1 MYKQTLCWTCCSSD
15 FPPPRPS
22 TPSAQNPA
30 MKSLRLIALLDYKSY
45 LGTASRY
52 IVSSSFSS
60 KISITSIS
68 KFIVARG
75 GMDPS
80 LPSLPY
86 ACARASEQVSND
98 RSPFGAPWV
107 QVGTGTDVLACLV
120 RVACQ
125 DRLLAHAHGCK
136 ALLPATNE
144 LPLPDSKIKGLAAP
158 LSARILENLS
168 ILEPAHE
175 MLRGVQNQKRHLLG
189 DVMQQPVYVKECIP
203 GVWRWLSYEGTR
215 LLRSWVVFPS
225 SLPNS

>member
-1 MYKQTLCWTCCSSD
+1 
-15 FPPPRPS
+15 
-22 TPSAQNPA
+22 
-30 MKSLRLIALLDYKSY
+30 
-45 LGTASRY
+45 
-52 IVSSSFSS
+52 
-60 KISITSIS
+60 
-68 KFIVARG
+68 
-75 GMDPS
+75 MDPS

-98 RSPFGAPWV
+98 QRPFGAPWV

-189 DVMQQPVYVKECIP
+189 YVMQQPVLRERMHPWCVEM
-203 GVWRWLSYEGTR
+203 VSYEGYKALDTICKTDHKNLVALHR
-215 LLRSWVVFPS
+215 RRRI
-225 SLPNS
+225 